1 MRYKGIIFDFD
12 YTLGD
17 STDGIV
23 ICINYALESLGYDPA
38 DRETVRKTIGLHLEE
53 VYRVLVSRQ
62 GKTLKP
68 EEESEFAR
76 LFMEKADQV
85 MTENSSFYPGAL
97 ELAWEWKR
105 QGYKLAIV
113 TTKYHY
119 RIEAILQKYQEP
131 DLFDMIVGGDE
142 VKYPKPDPQGVFHV
156 LGEWDLSKDEVLYVG
171 DSLVDARTAQAAGV
185 DFAGVTTGTTGKD
198 EMEQYPHVGVFAGL
212 GELKKKFLNN

>member
-1 MRYKGIIFDFD
+1 MRYKGLIFDFD

-53 VYRVLVSRQ
+53 VYRVLVSGQ

-113 TTKYHY
+113 TTKYHFALRPFFRNIRN
-119 RIEAILQKYQEP
+119 RICLI
-131 DLFDMIVGGDE
+131 
-142 VKYPKPDPQGVFHV
+142 
-156 LGEWDLSKDEVLYVG
+156 
-171 DSLVDARTAQAAGV
+171 
-185 DFAGVTTGTTGKD
+185 
-198 EMEQYPHVGVFAGL
+198 
-212 GELKKKFLNN
+212 